1 MLHKNLADPDHLKKY
16 TIASLKKSFRCRSS
30 FVCKA
35 GTLKV
40 FAHVLQS
47 VTYITVVQL
56 LLEVRALLQKR
67 DNSRAT
73 SSDIMYETK
82 DSQHLNVT

>member
-16 TIASLKKSFRCRSS
+16 TIASLKKILQMPKLVCVQSWYTQSFCTCPTIRHIHHRGSTT
-30 FVCKA
+30 F
-35 GTLKV
+35 
-40 FAHVLQS
+40 
-47 VTYITVVQL
+47 
-56 LLEVRALLQKR
+56 EVRALLQKR

-82 DSQHLNVT
+82 DSQN